1 MQAGIRPA
9 EFWDLTPDELQLH
22 LDALGERL
30 EREQRTMRAHAY
42 IVSRLVWATDPPLFE
57 EFVLGEQPDVYLTPE
72 ERTEQD
78 VRLWDGWLARSGA
91 GPAAEA

>member
-30 EREQRTMRAHAY
+30 EREERTMRAHAY
-42 IVSRLVWATDPPLFE
+42 IVSRLVWATDPPPFE
-57 EFVLGEQPDVYLTPE
+57 EFVLGERPDAYLTPE
-72 ERTEQD
+72 ERTERD
-78 VRLWDGWLARSGA
+78 VGLWDAWLARSA
-91 GPAAEA
+91 TPKVAEA